1 MRQKTGLLKLLALC
15 AILCLLTVAPAHA
28 LVPLPDIGIDYR
40 TMRVIDA
47 NKLAA
52 AGMKDARNGD
62 GISMR
67 ISRATREIIFKNKR
81 TGEELVSST
90 TK

>member
-1 MRQKTGLLKLLALC
+1 MF
-15 AILCLLTVAPAHA
+15 CLLTVALAHA

-40 TMRVIDA
+40 TMTVIDS

-62 GISMR
+62 GISIR
-67 ISRATREIIFKNKR
+67 ISPATREIIFKNKR

-90 TK
+90 TKTLE

>member
-1 MRQKTGLLKLLALC
+1 MR
-15 AILCLLTVAPAHA
+15 CLLTVTAAHA
-28 LVPLPDIGIDYR
+28 LVRLPDIGIDYR
-40 TMRVIDA
+40 TMTVIDS
-47 NKLAA
+47 NKFAA

-67 ISRATREIIFKNKR
+67 ISSATREIIFKNKR

-90 TK
+90 TKILEQ

>member
-15 AILCLLTVAPAHA
+15 AILCLLTVTAAHA
-28 LVPLPDIGIDYR
+28 LVRLPDIGIDYR

-47 NKLAA
+47 NKLEA

-67 ISRATREIIFKNKR
+67 ISPATREIIFRNKR
-81 TGEELVSST
+81 TGEELVFST